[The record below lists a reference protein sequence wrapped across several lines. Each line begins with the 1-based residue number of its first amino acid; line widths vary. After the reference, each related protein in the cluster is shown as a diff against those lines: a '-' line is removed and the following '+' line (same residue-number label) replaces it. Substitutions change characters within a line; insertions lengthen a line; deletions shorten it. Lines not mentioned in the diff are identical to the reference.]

1 MSNRPSDLEAERVT
15 RSRVYLAPI
24 WFWLSEAKAAP
35 GQAGCLCFAAEYVGA
50 ADPAGCA
57 GPQPTG
63 FQSARKTSSP
73 PKFLLECEGSS
84 EHSGSRGITQV
95 KNFKLAPLVMLMVH
109 SICSSVASQT
119 PARITPE
126 APIGR
131 GAVVL
136 KAARLIDGTGA
147 APIANAVVVVIDN
160 QITAVGPAVSV
171 SLPAGAKTIDLGDV
185 TLMPGF
191 IDAHT
196 HLIGRVLGD
205 PAGENAPFR
214 DFESFA
220 AILSVQHARS
230 TLLAGFTT
238 VRNVGASG
246 KFDDMALRKA
256 INEGWIIGPRMM
268 TAGHALG
275 IRGGHCDENGFRPG
289 MFDPGIE
296 EGIADGPDQIR
307 AAVRY
312 QIKYGADV
320 IKTCAT
326 GGVLSEGDAV
336 GATQY
341 TFEELKAMVD
351 EANKL
356 ERKVAAHA
364 HGTEGIK
371 LAVRAGV
378 SSIEHGS
385 FLDEE
390 GARLMKEHGTFLVPT
405 LSAAE
410 GVERA
415 ATTGVL
421 KGLRAEKAMA
431 AAAAVRRAIRIAVA
445 NKVMIALGTDAGVVP
460 HGTNA
465 HEFVLMVQWGG
476 MSNMDAIVAGTLNA
490 ARLLG
495 WDKQLGSLSAGK
507 WADIVAVPGDPT
519 KDIESIQKVVFV
531 MKNGVV
537 YKSPQMNAAMS
548 AR

>member
-1 MSNRPSDLEAERVT
+1 L
-15 RSRVYLAPI
+15 
-24 WFWLSEAKAAP
+24 
-35 GQAGCLCFAAEYVGA
+35 
-50 ADPAGCA
+50 
-57 GPQPTG
+57 
-63 FQSARKTSSP
+63 
-73 PKFLLECEGSS
+73 
-84 EHSGSRGITQV
+84 
-95 KNFKLAPLVMLMVH
+95 KNFKPVYVAVFLVYSLCV
-109 SICSSVASQT
+109 SVVAQT
-119 PARITPE
+119 RITPE
-126 APIGR
+126 PPVGK
-131 GAVVL
+131 GVVVL
-136 KAARLIDGTGA
+136 KAARLIDGTGG
-147 APIANAVVVVIDN
+147 APINNAVVVVTDN
-160 QITAVGPAVSV
+160 TITAVGAAGSVQVPAN
-171 SLPAGAKTIDLGDV
+171 ARTIDLGDV

-205 PAGENAPFR
+205 PAGDNAGVR

-220 AILSVQHARS
+220 AILSVAHARD
-230 TLLAGFTT
+230 TLMAGFTS

-256 INEGWIIGPRMM
+256 IDEGWTPGPRMM
-268 TAGHALG
+268 SAGHAIG
-275 IRGGHCDENGFRPG
+275 MRGGHCDENGFRPG
-289 MFDPGIE
+289 LFDPGIE

-341 TFEELKAMVD
+341 TYEELKAMVD
-351 EANKL
+351 EASKL

-385 FLDEE
+385 FLDDE
-390 GARLMKEHGTFLVPT
+390 GAQLMKQRGTFLVPT
-405 LSAAE
+405 LSASEA
-410 GVERA
+410 VERA
-415 ATTGVL
+415 AKSGVL
-421 KGLRAEKAMA
+421 KGLRAEKALA
-431 AAAAVRRAIRIAVA
+431 AAAAARHAIKLAVA
-445 NKVMIALGTDAGVVP
+445 TKIPIALGTDAGVVP

-476 MSNMDAIVAGTLNA
+476 MSAMDSIIAGTSNA
-490 ARLLG
+490 AKLLG
-495 WDKQLGSLSAGK
+495 WDKHLGTLAPGK
-507 WADIVAVPGDPT
+507 WADIVAVSGDPLN
-519 KDIESIQKVVFV
+519 DIENMQKVVFV

-537 YKSPQMNAAMS
+537 YS
-548 AR
+548 R